1 MKGRITALAALA
13 ALLLTAGCAGGRACT
28 REIFAMDTFMRLTAY
43 GSRGQE
49 AVDAAAEEIFRLE
62 GLLSASS
69 PSSEVYRLNE
79 AGGGALSEDTASLL
93 RSSLEAWEATGGL
106 FDCTVYPLM
115 ELWGFP
121 TGEYRVPSQ
130 EELLAALPLADSS
143 LLQLQGDSLALAPGQ
158 RLDFG
163 GIAKGCAASRVM
175 EIFSAYGVQSGLI
188 SLGGNIQTLGAK
200 PDGSPWRIGI
210 QDPDASRETPLAV
223 LEARDLAVVTSG
235 GYERW
240 FEQDGETY
248 IHILDPRTG
257 RPAESDLLSVTVLS
271 PDGVLADALSTA
283 LFIMGREEALA
294 FWQES
299 GLDFQLALLTEER
312 TLYVTEGAAAGLE
325 TELPLT
331 IVNRR

>member
-163 GIAKGCAASRVM
+163 GIAKGYAAGIWRWSPPAAM
-175 EIFSAYGVQSGLI
+175 SAGL
-188 SLGGNIQTLGAK
+188 N
-200 PDGSPWRIGI
+200 
-210 QDPDASRETPLAV
+210 
-223 LEARDLAVVTSG
+223 
-235 GYERW
+235 
-240 FEQDGETY
+240 
-248 IHILDPRTG
+248 RTG
-257 RPAESDLLSVTVLS
+257 RPTSTSWTPAQAARRSRTCSLSRFSPPMESWRTPSPQPSSLWAGRRLS
-271 PDGVLADALSTA
+271 PS
-283 LFIMGREEALA
+283 GR
-294 FWQES
+294 
-299 GLDFQLALLTEER
+299 R
-312 TLYVTEGAAAGLE
+312 AAW
-325 TELPLT
+325 
-331 IVNRR
+331 IFSWRC

>member
-163 GIAKGCAASRVM
+163 GIAKGYAASRVM

-210 QDPDASRETPLAV
+210 QDPSRCW
-223 LEARDLAVVTSG
+223 RRG
-235 GYERW
+235 IWRW
-240 FEQDGETY
+240 SPPAAMSAG
-248 IHILDPRTG
+248 LNRTG
-257 RPAESDLLSVTVLS
+257 RPTSTSWTPAQAARRSRTCSLSRFSPPMESWRTPSPQPSSLWAGRRLS
-271 PDGVLADALSTA
+271 PS
-283 LFIMGREEALA
+283 GR
-294 FWQES
+294 
-299 GLDFQLALLTEER
+299 R
-312 TLYVTEGAAAGLE
+312 AAW
-325 TELPLT
+325 
-331 IVNRR
+331 IFSWRC